1 VDLAGRGDGFAPDRA
16 LSPKEL
22 IDMRVLI
29 TGAFGN
35 IGSATVAELIR
46 QGHQVRAFDVAT
58 PDTQRVAA
66 RFQGQ
71 IDVHWG
77 DIRAAAAVRNAALD
91 RDVIIHLAAIIPP
104 VSDEQPALAEAVNVG
119 GTRNV
124 IAAARAQPAPPR
136 VFLASSFDVFGNTQ
150 HLPPP
155 RRVSDPVA
163 ATNGYTQHKIDCEGL
178 IKQSGLSWIICR
190 FCDVPIARDPH
201 PIMYDIPLDT
211 RFEVI
216 HRNDLALA
224 ITNVLTCA
232 EAWGQTLL
240 IGGGARCQIRYRD
253 YVFGALTVMG
263 IGPLPEAAFTQQPY
277 CTDWLDTDY
286 SQRLLQYQR
295 HTFDDI
301 VREMTAGLAWR
312 RIAASVLRPIVRR
325 RLLKLS
331 PYWK

>member
-1 VDLAGRGDGFAPDRA
+1 
-16 LSPKEL
+16 
-22 IDMRVLI
+22 MRVLI

-35 IGSATVAELIR
+35 VGSATVAELIR
-46 QGHQVRAFDVAT
+46 QGHQVRACDVAT
-58 PDTQRVAA
+58 PATQRVAA
-66 RFQGQ
+66 RFHGQ
-71 IDVHWG
+71 IDVQWG
-77 DIRAAAAVRNAALD
+77 DIRDAAAVHNAVLD

-104 VSDEQPALAEAVNVG
+104 ISDEQPELAEAVNVD

-124 IAAARAQPAPPR
+124 IAAALAQLTPPR
-136 VFLASSFDVFGNTQ
+136 VFLASSFDVFGHTM

-155 RRVSDPVA
+155 RRVTDPVA
-163 ATNGYTQHKIDCEGL
+163 VTNGYTRHKIDCEAL
-178 IKQSGLSWIICR
+178 IKQSGLTWIIGR

-201 PIMYDIPLDT
+201 AIMFDIALDT

-224 ITNVLTCA
+224 ITNVLACD

-253 YVFGALTVMG
+253 YLFGMLTSMG

-286 SQRLLQYQR
+286 GQRLLQYQR

-301 VREMTAGLAWR
+301 VREIAAGQVWQ
-312 RIAASVLRPIVRR
+312 RIAASILRPIVRR
-325 RLLKLS
+325 RLLKMS
-331 PYWK
+331 PYLK

>member
-1 VDLAGRGDGFAPDRA
+1 M
-16 LSPKEL
+16 K
-22 IDMRVLI
+22 VLI

-46 QGHQVRAFDVAT
+46 QGHQVRAFDLAT
-58 PDTQRVAA
+58 PNTQRAAA

-71 IDVHWG
+71 IEVQWG
-77 DIRAAAAVRNAALD
+77 DIRNAAAVNKAVAD
-91 RDVIIHLAAIIPP
+91 RDAIIHLAAVIPP

-124 IAAARAQPAPPR
+124 IAAAQQQTAPPKM
-136 VFLASSFDVFGNTQ
+136 FLASSFDVFGNTT

-155 RRVSDPVA
+155 RRVTDPVA

-178 IKQSGLSWIICR
+178 IKQSGLNWVIAR
-190 FCDVPIARDPH
+190 FCDVPIAHDPH
-201 PIMYDIPLDT
+201 PIMYEIPLDT

-216 HRNDLALA
+216 HRADLALA
-224 ITNVLTCA
+224 ITNVLACD

-253 YVFGALTVMG
+253 YLFGMLTSMG

-295 HTFDDI
+295 HSFDDI
-301 VREMTAGLAWR
+301 VREIAAGLMWQR
-312 RIAASVLRPIVRR
+312 LAATLLRPIVRQ

-331 PYWK
+331 PYMK

>member
-1 VDLAGRGDGFAPDRA
+1 
-16 LSPKEL
+16 
-22 IDMRVLI
+22 MRVLI

-46 QGHQVRAFDVAT
+46 QGHQVRAFDLAT
-58 PDTQRVAA
+58 PATQRAAA
-66 RFQGQ
+66 RFQGHIEVQ
-71 IDVHWG
+71 WG
-77 DIRAAAAVRNAALD
+77 DIRDAAAVNKAVAD
-91 RDVIIHLAAIIPP
+91 CEAIIHLAAVIPP
-104 VSDEQPALAEAVNVG
+104 LSDEQPALAEAVNVG

-124 IAAARAQPAPPR
+124 IAAAQAQAAPPKM
-136 VFLASSFDVFGNTQ
+136 FLASSFDVFGPTM

-155 RRVSDPVA
+155 RRVTDPVA
-163 ATNGYTQHKIDCEGL
+163 PTNGYTQHKIDCEGL
-178 IKQSGLSWIICR
+178 IKQSGLRWIVGR

-201 PIMYDIPLDT
+201 PIMYEIPLDA

-216 HRNDLALA
+216 HRADLGLA
-224 ITNVLTCA
+224 ITNVLTCD

-253 YVFGALTVMG
+253 YLFGMLNAMG
-263 IGPLPEAAFTQQPY
+263 IGALPEAAFTQQPY

-295 HTFDDI
+295 HSFDDI
-301 VREMTAGLAWR
+301 VREIAAGLTWQRLAV
-312 RIAASVLRPIVRR
+312 SLLRPIVRR

-331 PYWK
+331 PYLT